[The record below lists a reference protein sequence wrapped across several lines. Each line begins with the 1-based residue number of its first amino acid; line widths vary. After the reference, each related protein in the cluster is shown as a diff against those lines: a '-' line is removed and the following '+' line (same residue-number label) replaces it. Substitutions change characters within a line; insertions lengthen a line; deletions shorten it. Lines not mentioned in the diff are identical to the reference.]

1 MMRNSLQ
8 GHTERTESALGLIG
22 RSEREDTI
30 IVAPWS
36 EVVEYDL
43 HAICDGSVDAG
54 QILEFWGG
62 SHNEATHPGGWRV
75 HLRRPPNDENL

>member
-1 MMRNSLQ
+1 MPLVLMATAAAFACDKCQNTPPAAGQR
-8 GHTERTESALGLIG
+8 
-22 RSEREDTI
+22 
-30 IVAPWS
+30 
-36 EVVEYDL
+36 VVEYDL